1 MSQGAAEASS
11 ANARAW
17 RLNKGK
23 SAAPKPAPEPGP
35 SKAEA
40 RPQAG
45 PGGLWLPSQLRRPPC
60 AFLAGATVK
69 TAALAPTEKLPP
81 RELPTL
87 SPAELLPPRALPAAA
102 VWGAVAQ
109 AVPVLP
115 VGADIVHR
123 PIVGGL
129 ATATA
134 VGGLT
139 KIGRSGTP
147 GTVFH
152 PKTVPGARISRPYN
166 PTLRDSRASLDT
178 ECIPAE
184 KRPARPAAAGD
195 GHVAAPAH
203 EDELRPA
210 EGHPAATAPALLT
223 MPRPQLPSGRP
234 SPAHHIGYLRAALLL
249 AGVASAVDAGWQEA
263 KVLVDSGSQ
272 QQDLVSNSF
281 AERLG
286 LQGRLSGAAAQAD
299 GSLIPLYDVGGV
311 ELAVNGV
318 PTLRR
323 FQRANI
329 APYDVIL
336 GERWCEAEG
345 AVLDYAHAALWQMC
359 PGRGLLPL
367 VLNARPG
374 VAARAAEDFL
384 AANGV
389 GPGQPRHV
397 PTAQPLSMLGTDMR
411 YRQAVWVQ
419 EQADSSARLR
429 DLLRSGTRAG
439 ETEDLTQL
447 VVSALPQTGAWGREP
462 SLQRGAAPGAR
473 AARQQRR
480 HTALCPV
487 VDYNKELPEDEELDE
502 REVPGLESAPS
513 CSFDFVE
520 ADVRAHL
527 AHLPSTEVD
536 AVVERLKHYE
546 CDVFETRSLPKAP
559 PFRSIDLDIT
569 IRPGCEPPKRR
580 AYPVAPHHLAELDR
594 QIQLLLDAGMIRNSM
609 SEYAAPV
616 LFAPK
621 KDGKLRLCIDYRLL
635 NQQTVRD
642 RFPTPTASDL
652 ISSTA
657 GGRLFSKIDL
667 LAGFHQLRV
676 REEDIHKTAFVT
688 PRGHYE
694 WTSAPFGL
702 SATPSAFQRLMTMV
716 LQPHIRAGYACVYLD
731 DVCVWTKS
739 DDPLEHLEKVEAV
752 LASLR
757 EHGLVAK
764 GAKCEFFRTEMEF
777 LGFMIGRDGVR
788 PVPGKVEA
796 IQEVRAPETVSQL
809 RSFLGMVGFF
819 RSHIDS
825 FAEVSSPLTDLLR
838 GVQHGRQRL
847 DWTLAC
853 EQSFSGLKDLLTSAP
868 VLRHFDP
875 SLRTAVHVDGSQNA
889 VGAVLLQ
896 WEDGEASPRP
906 VCFLSRKLSGA
917 QFKYDARN
925 VEALAAQ
932 IALSVW
938 RPLLYGVR
946 FELVSDH
953 ASLGTLL
960 SQKALTPRLLRLCE
974 FLAGFD
980 FDEVKYCRGV
990 DHVVPDFLSRPWLT
1004 GSDAEPASPLHL
1016 LSHPRGGQT
1025 EVRTTPRD
1033 VCLLLHAPGRMVV
1046 GARGVVSVLPRVRLE
1061 GREPV
1066 AAVDR
1071 LVEGLTGGGLQRPVL
1086 VGVVGTTEL
1095 WRLDLPDACTLAAS
1109 WQWAPLSMGQRRGA
1123 WCRRDFAV
1131 LSAFGLV
1138 QERES
1143 VHLLSIAVAAPDSP
1157 ILARIAA
1164 EQQSDVFLGPILEHV
1179 RLSDTGWWRDFSVQ
1193 ETTGLLL
1200 YERPGD
1206 VTPRVCVPASCRAA
1220 VLDAAHGGSK
1230 LVGHPGVART
1240 ATAVARY
1247 FYWPR
1252 LYADVAHFVR
1262 SCRTCAANKPSSR
1275 MRLGAET
1282 FETVPLQPF
1291 SHWAMDLIGPLPK
1304 SRSGNDWIVTWVDR
1318 TSKTIVAR
1326 ACKTGASSG
1335 ADLAA
1340 LTFEA
1345 ICCQYGLPARLTHD
1359 NDVRFKKFW
1368 KELWRLVGTSLS
1380 PTSAWNPQADP
1391 AERANRQVQEAL
1403 RAAVSTVGAFDE
1415 WDKALPYI
1423 TFGLNTQWSSATGTS
1438 AFELT
1443 HGFAPRTPLT
1453 VGLPTAGKAGVAP
1466 HQRAL
1471 QVRARF
1477 QAAADAV
1484 AAAQARIGRI
1494 LAERRTPAAVSVG
1507 DWMWLD
1513 GAHVAAQ
1520 LPQKLAARW
1529 YGPYEVVELLSAGA
1543 AVRLDLPAELGR
1555 ISRVVNLRRLK
1566 FFEAR
1571 DEALCTP
1578 ADAAVEPL
1586 LGPDG
1591 TARYEVERIVMHR
1604 CHRGVEELFVHWRG
1618 FDASRGCWVR
1628 RDSLVQDVPALVAAY
1643 DASPSVLVAR
1653 RSAPARA
1660 AGGVAVPLRR
1670 SARGRAPAVHALWRR
1685 SQGPSLLV
1693 RLA

>member
-1 MSQGAAEASS
+1 MSTNRDNMCGGSDAAA
-11 ANARAW
+11 ADRA
-17 RLNKGK
+17 
-23 SAAPKPAPEPGP
+23 A
-35 SKAEA
+35 
-40 RPQAG
+40 QAG
-45 PGGLWLPSQLRRPPC
+45 QAGGD
-60 AFLAGATVK
+60 
-69 TAALAPTEKLPP
+69 APTEAQH
-81 RELPTL
+81 
-87 SPAELLPPRALPAAA
+87 AENDGLPAA
-102 VWGAVAQ
+102 
-109 AVPVLP
+109 
-115 VGADIVHR
+115 R
-123 PIVGGL
+123 PSETS
-129 ATATA
+129 A
-134 VGGLT
+134 
-139 KIGRSGTP
+139 
-147 GTVFH
+147 
-152 PKTVPGARISRPYN
+152 
-166 PTLRDSRASLDT
+166 PTLLPMAQ
-178 ECIPAE
+178 
-184 KRPARPAAAGD
+184 
-195 GHVAAPAH
+195 
-203 EDELRPA
+203 
-210 EGHPAATAPALLT
+210 
-223 MPRPQLPSGRP
+223 PQLPSGRP
-234 SPAHHIGYLRAALLL
+234 SPAHHVGYLRAALLL
-249 AGVASAVDAGWQEA
+249 AGVACAVDGGWKEA

-272 QQDLVSNSF
+272 QQDLVSNAF
-281 AERLG
+281 AEKLG
-286 LQGRLSGAAAQAD
+286 LRGRLSGAAAQAD
-299 GSLIPLYDVGGV
+299 GSLIPLYDVGNV
-311 ELAVNGV
+311 EIAVNGV
-318 PTLRR
+318 PTTRR

-345 AVLDYAHAALWQMC
+345 AVLDYAHAELWQMC

-367 VLNARPG
+367 VLNAKPG
-374 VAARAAEDFL
+374 LAARAAEAFL
-384 AANGV
+384 SEHGV
-389 GPGQPRHV
+389 GSSQPRG
-397 PTAQPLSMLGTDMR
+397 PLTTTPLSTLGDDMR
-411 YRQAVWVQ
+411 YRQAAWVQ
-419 EQADSSARLR
+419 DQMDSSARLT
-429 DLLRSGTRAG
+429 DLLKSGTRAG
-439 ETEDLTQL
+439 ETADLTAL
-447 VVSALPQTGAWGREP
+447 VVSSLPPTGTWGREP
-462 SLQRGAAPGAR
+462 SLQGQAAAGAR

-480 HTALCPV
+480 HATLCPV
-487 VDYNKELPEDEELDE
+487 VDYHKELPEDEELDE

-513 CSFDFVE
+513 RSFDFVE
-520 ADVRAHL
+520 QDVRMHL
-527 AHLPSTEVD
+527 AHLPPEEVD
-536 AVVERLKHYE
+536 AVVERLQQYE
-546 CDVFETRSLPKAP
+546 CDVFETRSMPRAP
-559 PFRSIDLDIT
+559 PHRSIDLDIT
-569 IRPGCEPPKRR
+569 IRPGCTPPRRR

-621 KDGKLRLCIDYRLL
+621 KDGKLRLCIDYRML

-731 DVCVWTKS
+731 DVCIWTKT
-739 DDPLEHLEKVEAV
+739 DDPVEHLEKVEAV

-853 EQSFSGLKDLLTSAP
+853 EQSFGGLKDLLTSAP
-868 VLRHFDP
+868 ILRHFDP

-896 WEDGEASPRP
+896 WEEGETAPRP

-1004 GSDAEPASPLHL
+1004 GADAEPESPLHL
-1016 LSHPRGGQT
+1016 LSHPRDSSTGLRGP
-1025 EVRTTPRD
+1025 PRD
-1033 VCLLLHAPGRMVV
+1033 VCLLLSAPGRMVAGV
-1046 GARGVVSVLPRVRLE
+1046 RGVVSVLPRARLE
-1061 GREPV
+1061 GLQESGLAV
-1066 AAVDR
+1066 AR
-1071 LVEGLTGGGLQRPVL
+1071 LVRGLTGGSQEPVL
-1086 VGVVGTTEL
+1086 VGAVGATEL
-1095 WRLDLPDACTLAAS
+1095 WRLDLPEAGALPAS
-1109 WQWAPLSMGQRRGA
+1109 WQWTPLSTGLRRAA

-1138 QERES
+1138 QEEGR
-1143 VHLLSIAVAAPDSP
+1143 VHLLSVAVASPDSP

-1164 EQQSDVFLGPILEHV
+1164 EQQSDVFLGPVLEHV
-1179 RLSDTGWWRDFSVQ
+1179 RLSDAGWWRDFSVQ

-1206 VTPRVCVPASCRAA
+1206 ATPRVCVPASCRAA

-1230 LVGHPGVART
+1230 LVGHPGIART

-1262 SCRTCAANKPSSR
+1262 SCRTCAATKPSSR
-1275 MRLGAET
+1275 LRLGAET

-1291 SHWAMDLIGPLPK
+1291 SHWAMDLIGPLPR

-1326 ACKTGASSG
+1326 ACKTGLSSG

-1368 KELWRLVGTSLS
+1368 KELWRIVGTSLS

-1403 RAAVSTVGAFDE
+1403 RAAVATVGAFDE

-1443 HGFAPRTPLT
+1443 HGFAARTPLT
-1453 VGLPTAGKAGVAP
+1453 VGLPSAGKAGLAP

-1477 QAAADAV
+1477 QAAADAA

-1529 YGPYEVVELLSAGA
+1529 YGPYEVVEVLSAGA

-1578 ADAAVEPL
+1578 GDAAVEPL
-1586 LGPDG
+1586 LGRDG
-1591 TARYEVERIVMHR
+1591 AVRYEVERIVMHR
-1604 CHRGVEELFVHWRG
+1604 VHRGVSEMFVHWRG

-1643 DASPSVLVAR
+1643 DADPSVLVAR

-1660 AGGVAVPLRR
+1660 AGGAAVPLRR
-1670 SARGRAPAVHALWRR
+1670 SGRVRPAVHALWRR
-1685 SQGPSLLV
+1685 SHAPSLLV

>member
-1 MSQGAAEASS
+1 MPTREVSKPLGAF
-11 ANARAW
+11 
-17 RLNKGK
+17 
-23 SAAPKPAPEPGP
+23 
-35 SKAEA
+35 
-40 RPQAG
+40 
-45 PGGLWLPSQLRRPPC
+45 GLLGLRLPSQL
-60 AFLAGATVK
+60 
-69 TAALAPTEKLPP
+69 LPP
-81 RELPTL
+81 RSGPINAVFKAAVP
-87 SPAELLPPRALPAAA
+87 SPAGTQPARVLPAAA
-102 VWGAVAQ
+102 VWGAAVQQ
-109 AVPVLP
+109 AVHVLP
-115 VGADIVHR
+115 AGGSLDAGA
-123 PIVGGL
+123 
-129 ATATA
+129 A

-139 KIGRSGTP
+139 KMDSDVCGFPSNSSQSLDNHEVCRQCVDKIT
-147 GTVFH
+147 
-152 PKTVPGARISRPYN
+152 
-166 PTLRDSRASLDT
+166 DSRVSTNDARAEAACDGDT
-178 ECIPAE
+178 
-184 KRPARPAAAGD
+184 AAGAQGAKD
-195 GHVAAPAH
+195 GG
-203 EDELRPA
+203 RPA
-210 EGHPAATAPALLT
+210 EGDVPASALLS
-223 MPRPQLPSGRP
+223 MARPQLPSGRP

-249 AGVASAVDAGWQEA
+249 AGVASAVDGGWKEA

-272 QQDLVSNSF
+272 QQDLLSNSF
-281 AERLG
+281 AEKLG

-311 ELAVNGV
+311 EIAVNGL

-345 AVLDYAHAALWQMC
+345 AVLDYAHAELWRMC

-384 AANGV
+384 SEHGV
-389 GPGQPRHV
+389 GTRRPRR
-397 PTAQPLSMLGTDMR
+397 PSAAEPLSILGDDMR
-411 YRQAVWVQ
+411 YRQALWVQ
-419 EQADSSARLR
+419 DQEDSSARLR
-429 DLLRSGTRAG
+429 ALLKSGTRAG
-439 ETEDLTQL
+439 ETEDLTEL
-447 VVSALPQTGAWGREP
+447 VVSSLPHTGAWGREP
-462 SLQRGAAPGAR
+462 SLGVRAAGGAR

-513 CSFDFVE
+513 RSFDFVE
-520 ADVRAHL
+520 ADVREHL
-527 AHLPSTEVD
+527 AHLPSAEVD
-536 AVVERLKHYE
+536 AVVGRLQSYE
-546 CDVFETRSLPKAP
+546 DDVFETRSLPKAP
-559 PFRSIDLDIT
+559 PYRSIDLDIT
-569 IRPGCEPPKRR
+569 IRPGCQPPRRR

-594 QIQLLLDAGMIRNSM
+594 QIQLLLDAGMIRNSV

-621 KDGKLRLCIDYRLL
+621 KDGKLRLCIDYRML

-642 RFPTPTASDL
+642 RFPTPTAADL

-694 WTSAPFGL
+694 WTTAPFGL

-731 DVCVWTKS
+731 DVCIWTKS

-796 IQEVRAPETVSQL
+796 IQAVRAPETVSQL

-819 RSHIDS
+819 RAHIDS

-853 EQSFSGLKDLLTSAP
+853 EQSFASLKDLLTSAP

-875 SLRTAVHVDGSQNA
+875 ALRTAVHVDGSQNA

-896 WEDGEASPRP
+896 WEEGETSPRP

-1004 GSDAEPASPLHL
+1004 GEDAQPCSPLHL
-1016 LSHPRGGQT
+1016 MSHPWGGMR
-1025 EVRTTPRD
+1025 ETPRD
-1033 VCLLLHAPGRMVV
+1033 VCLLLSTPGKMVA
-1046 GARGVVSVLPRVRLE
+1046 GARGVVSVLPRARLQGQQE
-1061 GREPV
+1061 SGSAV
-1066 AAVDR
+1066 AR
-1071 LVEGLTGGGLQRPVL
+1071 LVEGLTGGSQEPVF
-1086 VGVVGTTEL
+1086 VGAVGATEL
-1095 WRLDLPDACTLAAS
+1095 WRLDMSATCALPAS
-1109 WQWAPLSMGQRRGA
+1109 WRWEPLSMGLRRGA
-1123 WCRRDFAV
+1123 WCGRDFAV

-1138 QERES
+1138 QEEDS
-1143 VHLLSIAVAAPDSP
+1143 VHLMSVAVAAPDSP
-1157 ILARIAA
+1157 ILERIAA
-1164 EQQSDVFLGPILEHV
+1164 EQQSDVFLGPVLEHV
-1179 RLSDTGWWRDFSVQ
+1179 RLSDQGWWRDFSVQ

-1220 VLDAAHGGSK
+1220 VLDAAHGGNRM
-1230 LVGHPGVART
+1230 VGHPGIART

-1262 SCRTCAANKPSSR
+1262 SCRTCAATKPSSR

-1326 ACKTGASSG
+1326 ACKTGLSSG
-1335 ADLAA
+1335 ADLAD

-1368 KELWRLVGTSLS
+1368 KELWRLVGTKIS

-1453 VGLPTAGKAGVAP
+1453 VGLPAAGKAGLAP

-1471 QVRARF
+1471 QATARF

-1520 LPQKLAARW
+1520 LPHKLAARW
-1529 YGPYEVVELLSAGA
+1529 YGPYEVVEVLSAGA

-1555 ISRVVNLRRLK
+1555 ISKVVNLRRLK
-1566 FFEAR
+1566 FFEGR
-1571 DEALCTP
+1571 DESLCTRE
-1578 ADAAVEPL
+1578 DAAVEPL
-1586 LGPDG
+1586 LGQDG
-1591 TARYEVERIVMHR
+1591 AMRYEVERIVMHR
-1604 CHRGVEELFVHWRG
+1604 SHKGVEELFVHWRG

-1628 RDSLVQDVPALVAAY
+1628 RDSLVQDVPQLVAAY
-1643 DASPSVLVAR
+1643 DANPSVLVAR

-1670 SARGRAPAVHALWRR
+1670 SARARQPAVHALWRR
-1685 SQGPSLLV
+1685 SNARSLLV